1 VAFRL
6 LSVLVRLA
14 LLTAAFFVVSGA
26 IAYAVPR
33 EAQDRR
39 VDRIAA
45 RVLLQTPAADLVDR
59 NRQNEAEKL
68 AGYERP
74 LFFLQAGAE
83 IAALLLLWQTGLAAR
98 IRDALRRAF
107 RYQAP
112 TRFVFGGIMALTAL
126 GAAFPFALWGHR
138 LARLAQLTPARLLPW
153 AVAYGVETLLIALG
167 VGLLAAIVLAL
178 VDAIRTWY
186 LVVAAGVVAFTL
198 GYAAVLPVVE
208 DAFVA
213 PVAYQPAAAVGARIA
228 EIERKAGFANVPI
241 VVERIRDRASEA
253 SAHVE
258 GIGPWRRIVI
268 EDTELATST
277 PSEITYAVAHELAH
291 MAAAD
296 EIRIAF
302 ALALLV
308 IVSTALAVTVTDRI
322 GFRRDDDPLVRL
334 ALVAAF
340 IGIAYLALLPGYNAF
355 DRALETRADRAA
367 VALTGD
373 RAAAIRSF
381 VRYTDDQ
388 LQPLCPPRIVR
399 LYLYDHE
406 AYGTRIA
413 EMQGLPSPCR

>member
-1 VAFRL
+1 ML
-6 LSVLVRLA
+6 L
-14 LLTAAFFVVSGA
+14 AAFFLVSGS
-26 IAYAVPR
+26 IALAAPR
-33 EAQDRR
+33 DAQNRR
-39 VDRIAA
+39 VGRLSATT
-45 RVLLQTPAADLVDR
+45 LLHAPAADLVDR

-74 LFFLQAGAE
+74 LFLFQASAE
-83 IAALLLLWQTGLAAR
+83 ILALLLLWQTGLAAR

-107 RYQAP
+107 RYAAP
-112 TRFVFGGIMALTAL
+112 TRFVFGGIMATTAL
-126 GAAFPFALWGHR
+126 AAAFPLALWGHR
-138 LARLAQLTPARLLPW
+138 LARLAQLTPERILPW
-153 AVAYGVETLLIALG
+153 AVGYGFETLLIAVG
-167 VGLLAAIVLAL
+167 VGMLATIVLAL

-186 LVVAAGVVAFTL
+186 LVVAVGVVAFTL

-208 DAFVA
+208 DAVVA
-213 PVAYQPAAAVGARIA
+213 PVAYRPAAALGARIA
-228 EIERKAGFANVPI
+228 ALERKAGFTNVPI
-241 VVERIRDRASEA
+241 VVARVRDRSGEA
-253 SAHVE
+253 SAYVE
-258 GIGPWRRIVI
+258 GVGPWRRIVLD
-268 EDTELATST
+268 DTLLATAT
-277 PSEITYAVAHELAH
+277 PDEIAYQIAHELAH
-291 MAAAD
+291 MAAED
-296 EIRIAF
+296 DLRIAF

-308 IVSTALAVTVTDRI
+308 IVSATLAVTVTDRI

-355 DRALETRADRAA
+355 DRALESRADREA

-413 EMQGLPSPCR
+413 AIQGLPSPCK

>member
-1 VAFRL
+1 LAF
-6 LSVLVRLA
+6 LA
-14 LLTAAFFVVSGA
+14 AALFIVSGTVA
-26 IAYAVPR
+26 SAAPR
-33 EAQDRR
+33 EMQDRR
-39 VDRIAA
+39 VDRLRAP
-45 RVLLQTPAADLVDR
+45 VLLRTPAADLVDR

-74 LFFLQAGAE
+74 LFLLQAGAE
-83 IAALLLLWQTGLAAR
+83 IVALLLLWQTGMAAR

-107 RYQAP
+107 RYAAP
-112 TRFVFGGIMALTAL
+112 TRFVFGGIMATTAL

-138 LARLAQLTPARLLPW
+138 LARLAQLTPARILPW
-153 AVAYGVETLLIALG
+153 AVGYGVETLLIAVG

-186 LVVAAGVVAFTL
+186 LVVAVGVVAFTL

-213 PVAYQPAAAVGARIA
+213 PAAYQPPPALGARIA
-228 EIERKAGFANVPI
+228 ALERAAGFANVPI
-241 VVERIRDRASEA
+241 VVAQVRDRASEA
-253 SAHVE
+253 NAHVE
-258 GIGPWRRIVI
+258 GVGPWRRIVLD
-268 EDTELATST
+268 DTLLATAT
-277 PSEITYAVAHELAH
+277 PGEIAFAIAHELAH
-291 MAAAD
+291 MAAGD
-296 EIRIAF
+296 ELRIAF

-355 DRALETRADRAA
+355 DRALETHADRAA
-367 VALTGD
+367 VALTND
-373 RAAAIRSF
+373 RSAAIRSF

-413 EMQGLPSPCR
+413 AMQGLPSPCR